1 MNINNIKTVIVTA
14 SQMQEIENKMF
25 AEGMPVSSLMEKAAL
40 FCSQKINQDYPLSDY
55 KKVGFI
61 IGNGHNGG
69 DGLVIARELFF
80 QNYQV
85 KLYLPLA
92 DKSKDLTTQHLNYAK
107 FLNLDFVANIHDL
120 KHCDLIID
128 CLFGFGLNRSINNP
142 LADDILTINSWQKP
156 IISIDLPSGIHTDRG
171 EVLGVAIKATHTL
184 CLGLWKLGLFQ
195 SSAWEYT
202 GKIERI
208 DIGIPHNLVA
218 EIINQ
223 SPIIKLMT
231 AEKVKVVL
239 PLSRAINTHK
249 YKQGNLLLICGSQEY
264 AGAALLAGYG
274 AKSSGVGMLT
284 LAVPESLK
292 TLIINHLPFALV
304 IGLPE
309 TNIEKIISDDI
320 LSLNKYDTIV
330 FGMGISKKNQFL
342 TEQFFKKILDIEKIL
357 IIDADGFNYLLKGS
371 FLDTLSKRKFPTIL
385 TPHEGEFKRLFPD
398 LDLNIDRF
406 STLQQA
412 AKRINS
418 TILLKGAK
426 TMISHRGEKNW
437 IINKGT
443 AALARGGSGDVLSG
457 FIGGLV
463 AQTNL
468 SQHPIEEVVATAAWL
483 HQQGGILAAK
493 DYTQM
498 GVDGLI
504 LADYINKAIVGIRKE
519 LGMKNEELS
528 SDASK

>member
-1 MNINNIKTVIVTA
+1 MNIDYREKAIVTA
-14 SQMQEIENKMF
+14 NQMQEIEQKMF
-25 AEGMPVSSLMEKAAL
+25 AQGMPIASLMEKAAL
-40 FCSQKINQDYPLSDY
+40 FCAQKIYQDYPLTNY
-55 KKVGFI
+55 KKVGFM

-80 QNYQV
+80 KNYQV
-85 KLYLPLA
+85 KLYTPLA
-92 DKSKDLTTQHLNYAK
+92 HKSKDLTAQHLQYAK
-107 FLNLDFVANIHDL
+107 FLNLDFVTNIHDL

-128 CLFGFGLNRSINNP
+128 CLFGFGLNRHINNS
-142 LADDILTINSWQKP
+142 LADDILTINNWQKP
-156 IISIDLPSGIHTDRG
+156 IISIDLPSGIHTDTG
-171 EVLGVAIKATHTL
+171 EVLGIAIKATHTL

-195 SSAWEYT
+195 YKAWEYT
-202 GKIERI
+202 GKIDKI
-208 DIGIPHNLVA
+208 DIDIPDHLVA
-218 EIINQ
+218 EIINKF
-223 SPIIKLMT
+223 PTIKLMT
-231 AEKVKVVL
+231 VAKVKAVL
-239 PLSRAINTHK
+239 PLPRAINTHK

-284 LAVPESLK
+284 LALPESLK
-292 TLIINHLPFALV
+292 ILIINHLPFALV

-309 TNIEKIISDDI
+309 INTEEIIPDEM

-342 TEQFFKKILDIEKIL
+342 TEEFFEKILNIEKIL
-357 IIDADGFNYLLKGS
+357 IIDADGFNYLLRGN
-371 FLDTLSKRKFPTIL
+371 FLETLSQRKHPTIL

-398 LDLNIDRF
+398 LDLSIDRF
-406 STLQQA
+406 STLQKA

-437 IINKGT
+437 IINEGT
-443 AALARGGSGDVLSG
+443 PALARGGSGDVLSG

-463 AQTNL
+463 AQIDLT
-468 SQHPIEEVVATAAWL
+468 QHPIDEVVATAAWL

-498 GVDGLI
+498 GVDGVT
-504 LADYINKAIVGIRKE
+504 LANYINKAIFAI
-519 LGMKNEELS
+519 NN
-528 SDASK
+528 

>member
-1 MNINNIKTVIVTA
+1 MNIDYIEKAIVTVN
-14 SQMQEIENKMF
+14 QMQKIEQKMF
-25 AEGMPVSSLMEKAAL
+25 AQGMPIPSLMEKVAL
-40 FCSQKINQDYPLSDY
+40 FCVQKIYQDYPLTNY
-55 KKVGFI
+55 KKVGFM
-61 IGNGHNGG
+61 IGNGHNGA

-80 QNYQV
+80 KNYQV
-85 KLYLPLA
+85 QLYTPLA
-92 DKSKDLTTQHLNYAK
+92 HKSKDLTAQHLQYAK
-107 FLNLDFVANIHDL
+107 FLNLDFVTNIHDL

-128 CLFGFGLNRSINNP
+128 CLFGFGLNRHINNP
-142 LADDILTINSWQKP
+142 LAEDILTINSWQKP
-156 IISIDLPSGIHTDRG
+156 IISIDLPSGIHTDTG
-171 EVLGVAIKATHTL
+171 EVLGIAIKATHTF

-202 GKIERI
+202 GKIDRINI
-208 DIGIPHNLVA
+208 DIPHHLVT
-218 EIINQ
+218 EIINK
-223 SPIIKLMT
+223 SPTIKLMT
-231 AEKVKVVL
+231 AAKVKAVL
-239 PLSRAINTHK
+239 PLPRAINTHK

-284 LAVPESLK
+284 LALPESLK
-292 TLIINHLPFALV
+292 ILIINHLPFALV

-309 TNIEKIISDDI
+309 TNIEGIISDEM

-330 FGMGISKKNQFL
+330 FGMGISKKKNFL
-342 TEQFFKKILDIEKIL
+342 TEEFFKKILNTEKIL
-357 IIDADGFNYLLKGS
+357 IIDADGFNYLLRGN
-371 FLDTLSKRKFPTIL
+371 FLETLSQRKYPTIL

-398 LDLNIDRF
+398 LDLSIDRF
-406 STLQQA
+406 STLQKA

-437 IINKGT
+437 IINEGT
-443 AALARGGSGDVLSG
+443 PALARGGSGDVLSG

-463 AQTNL
+463 AQINL
-468 SQHPIEEVVATAAWL
+468 TQHPIEEVVATAAWL

-498 GVDGLI
+498 GVDGVT
-504 LADYINKAIVGIRKE
+504 LANYINKAIFAMR
-519 LGMKNEELS
+519 S
-528 SDASK
+528 

>member
-1 MNINNIKTVIVTA
+1 MNIGEIKETIVTA
-14 SQMQEIENKMF
+14 NQMQEIEQKIF
-25 AEGMPVSSLMEKAAL
+25 AEGMPIASLMEKTAL
-40 FCSQKINQDYPLSDY
+40 FCSEKVYLDYPLSDY

-80 QNYQV
+80 KNYQV
-85 KLYLPLA
+85 KLYTPLA
-92 DKSKDLTTQHLNYAK
+92 YKSKDLTAQHLQYAK
-107 FLNLDFVANIHDL
+107 FLNLDFITNIHDL

-128 CLFGFGLNRSINNP
+128 CLFGFGLNRIINNP

-156 IISIDLPSGIHTDRG
+156 IISIDLPSGIHTDTG

-195 SSAWEYT
+195 YGAWEYT
-202 GKIERI
+202 GKIQRI
-208 DIGIPHNLVA
+208 EIGIPLNLVTK
-218 EIINQ
+218 IINKF
-223 SPIIKLMT
+223 PTIKLMT
-231 AEKVKVVL
+231 AEKVKAVL
-239 PLSRAINTHK
+239 PLPRAINTHK

-274 AKSSGVGMLT
+274 ANTSGVGMLT

-292 TLIINHLPFALV
+292 ILIINHLPFALV
-304 IGLPE
+304 ISLPE
-309 TNIEKIISDDI
+309 TNIEGIVSDDI
-320 LSLNKYDTIV
+320 LSLNKYDVIV

-342 TEQFFKKILDIEKIL
+342 TEEFFEKILNTEKIL
-357 IIDADGFNYLLKGS
+357 IIDADGFNYLLRGNC
-371 FLDTLSKRKFPTIL
+371 LDILSQRKYPTIL

-398 LDLNIDRF
+398 LDLNIERF
-406 STLQQA
+406 STLQKA

-426 TMISHRGEKNW
+426 TMISHQGEKNW
-437 IINKGT
+437 IINEGT
-443 AALARGGSGDVLSG
+443 PALARGGSGDVLSG

-463 AQTNL
+463 AQIDL

-498 GVDGLI
+498 GVDGVT
-504 LADYINKAIVGIRKE
+504 LANYINKAIFAI
-519 LGMKNEELS
+519 NN
-528 SDASK
+528 